1 MDSVVNNKNIYF
13 TIPKLVNNIILGK
26 ESQPIDNIYF
36 DKISPHNG
44 HVITRIARSNKDD
57 VNKAVEAA
65 KSSFKD
71 WSYLSPVRRGE
82 ILFDIVLLMKKY
94 QKELAEIVSLETGK
108 SFKDAYAETSGA
120 ISLGIFMAGEGQRL
134 YGKTTTSSVQ
144 NKYPAIIRE
153 PVGITAL
160 IIAFNTPIANVAWK
174 VFPALIC
181 GNTVV
186 LKSSEDT
193 PLTSYFFGKIAHES
207 TLPKGVLNIVHGFG
221 NEAGEYLV
229 NHSAIDLI
237 SFTGSTV
244 VGKRIAKI
252 AGERLIKTF
261 LELGG
266 KNPLV
271 VDEDA
276 DIENAIKWILLS
288 AFSNAGQRCAACSRV
303 IIHENIYES
312 LKSILLERTGSLKL
326 GPGNDDDLGPV
337 INLKQL
343 NNMLDAVETAVKSGA
358 KVLIGGKRRTLP
370 PFDKGF
376 YMEPTIIEDASPES
390 EISQKELFGPII
402 CLYPFRTFQEAID
415 LANHSNYGLTAS
427 IHTTDVDKANEFVR
441 RVRSGVATIN
451 GGTYGSE
458 PNMPFGG
465 VKDSGNGFREP
476 GTEALEVYSNYKNI
490 ITLVNTDRIY

>member
-1 MDSVVNNKNIYF
+1 MVNNENIDF
-13 TIPKLVNNIILGK
+13 SVPRKIDNIILG
-26 ESQPIDNIYF
+26 NIVSPFRNEYF
-36 DKISPHNG
+36 GKINPHNG
-44 HVITRIARSNKDD
+44 EVITQVARSTEDD

-65 KSSFKD
+65 QQSFYE
-71 WSYLSPVRRGE
+71 WSTLSPVRRGE

-108 SFKDAYAETSGA
+108 SFKDAYGETGGA
-120 ISLGIFMAGEGQRL
+120 ISLGMFMAGEGQRF
-134 YGKTTTSSVQ
+134 YGKTTTSAVQ
-144 NKYPAIIRE
+144 NKYPSIIRE
-153 PVGITAL
+153 PVGVAAL

-186 LKSSEDT
+186 LKASEDT
-193 PLTSYFFGKIAHES
+193 PLTSWFFGKIANQ
-207 TLPKGVLNIVHGFG
+207 TALPKGVLNIIQGYG
-221 NEAGEYLV
+221 REAGEFLV
-229 NHSAIDLI
+229 NHPEIDLI
-237 SFTGSTV
+237 SFTGSTS
-244 VGKRIAKI
+244 VGKRIAKV
-252 AGERLIKTF
+252 AGERLIKIF

-271 VDEDA
+271 VDENA
-276 DIENAIKWILLS
+276 DLENAAKWILLS
-288 AFSNAGQRCAACSRV
+288 AFSNAGQRCASCSRV
-303 IIHENIYES
+303 IIHDRIYE
-312 LKSILLERTGSLKL
+312 KVKAILIERTSKFRF
-326 GPGNDDDLGPV
+326 GPSDDDDFGPV

-343 NNMLDAVETAVKSGA
+343 NNMLNALETAKKSGA
-358 KVLIGGKRRTLP
+358 KILIGGTRNTTP

-376 YMEPTIIEDASPES
+376 YMLPTIIEGADPAS
-390 EISQKELFGPII
+390 EISQKELFGPIV
-402 CLYPFRTFQEAID
+402 CLYSFRIFKEAID
-415 LANHSNYGLTAS
+415 LANNSNYGLTAS

-465 VKDSGNGFREP
+465 VKNSGNGFREP

-490 ITLVNTDRIY
+490 ITFVNTDRIYK